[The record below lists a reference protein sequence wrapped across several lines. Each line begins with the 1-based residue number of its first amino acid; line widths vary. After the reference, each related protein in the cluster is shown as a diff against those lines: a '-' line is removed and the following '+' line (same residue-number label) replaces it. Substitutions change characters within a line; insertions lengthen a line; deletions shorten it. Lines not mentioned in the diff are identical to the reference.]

1 MDNISFVESNQIREY
16 IRIICGQT
24 DLTVDEALVKL
35 QEYNFDYIGV
45 IRNYLG
51 LDKIKEKKIKSLNQE
66 IYKQLRIKLD
76 ASVEDFN
83 KRKEQNQ
90 TRL

>member
-1 MDNISFVESNQIREY
+1 MEQISFMETEQIKDH

-24 DLTVDEALVKL
+24 DLTEDEALVKL
-35 QEYNFDYIGV
+35 HDYNFDYVKV
-45 IRNYLG
+45 IRNHLG
-51 LDKIKEKKIKSLNQE
+51 LDKIKDTKIQSVNQE

-76 ASVEDFN
+76 ASVDDFN
-83 KRKEQNQ
+83 KRKENNE